1 MAKFN
6 GGMRR
11 GGNFERR
18 PERGGFNRNNSNI
31 RRNFDNRRQ
40 EDRPR
45 FNDRRGE
52 GRNFNNNR
60 NSRGGRGRGG
70 FLRQN
75 DQIRRGGRGG
85 RGGKPTEE
93 KLNDDLDIYFKRN
106 KDTYKDKLDSDMDN
120 YKNNLNDQ

>member
-11 GGNFERR
+11 EGNFNQR
-18 PERGGFNRNNSNI
+18 PQRGGFNRDNSNI

-40 EDRPR
+40 GDRPR
-45 FNDRRGE
+45 FNDRRE
-52 GRNFNNNR
+52 GRNFDNNQNR
-60 NSRGGRGRGG
+60 RGGSFRR
-70 FLRQN
+70 N

-93 KLNDDLDIYFKRN
+93 NLNDDLDVYFKRN

-120 YKNNLNDQ
+120 YKNNTNDQ